1 MDKMTSKLL
10 SNPQTSFL
18 QQVCTHCRVYMPVTL
33 PGDRDLAVN
42 KTDNADPV
50 EKLTNRKS

>member
-1 MDKMTSKLL
+1 
-10 SNPQTSFL
+10 
-18 QQVCTHCRVYMPVTL
+18 MPVTL

>member
-10 SNPQTSFL
+10 SNPQTSLL
-18 QQVCTHCRVYMPVTL
+18 QQVFTNYLVYMPITL

-42 KTDNADPV
+42 KANNADPV
-50 EKLTNRKS
+50 EKPTNK